1 MSKSKKNKREKRKV
15 EFSAKEAI
23 KKEEK
28 DSGCQCLD

>member
-15 EFSAKEAI
+15 EFSAKAKEAI

-28 DSGCQCLD
+28 DSG